1 MTVPVRTAPAAARP
15 WPWPWPAS
23 RIFLVIALVLFLLAA
38 LLAGGVIT
46 ASGLGWLV
54 PGGLAAAALAFLVP

>member
-1 MTVPVRTAPAAARP
+1 MTVPTRPAVA
-15 WPWPWPAS
+15 WPWPAS
-23 RIFLVIALVLFLLAA
+23 RVFLVIALVLFLLAA

-54 PGGLAAAALAFLVP
+54 PAGLAAMTLALLLP